1 MGTRPDFHLFGL
13 LILAIAR
20 PVLADHA
27 SGHHGREGLEERL
40 QALEA
45 ELARFKAQPA
55 LNRVDGGLRAQSADG
70 SARFRLFGRLQADYA
85 FYHNDINGLG
95 SGSELRS
102 LRLGARGTV
111 APGWDYKLETE
122 VQTGQKIRVTE
133 GYIAYTGL
141 RNTQIQIG
149 NLFEMYGLEEYAS
162 AVDVTFMERSAAIDT
177 FAPDYNQGIAV
188 TRWGG
193 NWSLGA
199 GIYGDTANNAQAKL
213 NESWGSS
220 ARLVFAPR
228 HGPGDIVS
236 LGLSGYWRDKTDNTA
251 TFSARPASH
260 VTALKLADTGAIASV
275 ETLTAIAGEFSWT
288 YQECSLQGEATQV
301 RVNRRAGN
309 PDAVFTGAYLAA
321 AFTLTGESRP
331 WDMKTA
337 TYSRPSPL
345 GKSGAWE
352 IALRYDTLDL
362 NDSAAAIRGGRLE
375 TVTLGLNWYP
385 NPLIRFDVNLI
396 QARAEKD
403 YDGNGTLDTDQPG
416 IAQFRAQL
424 SF

>member
-1 MGTRPDFHLFGL
+1 LT
-13 LILAIAR
+13 ASA

-27 SGHHGREGLEERL
+27 AGHHGGMDMEARV

-45 ELARFKAQPA
+45 EVARLKAQPA
-55 LNRVDGGLRAQSADG
+55 LSRIDGGLRAQSADG

-85 FYHNDINGLG
+85 FYRKDINELG
-95 SGSELRS
+95 SGSELRA

-122 VQTGQKIRVTE
+122 VLTGQKIRVTE
-133 GYIAYTGL
+133 GYIAWTGL
-141 RNTQIQIG
+141 RNTRISIG
-149 NLFEMYGLEEYAS
+149 NLFEMYGLEEYTS

-177 FAPDYNQGIAV
+177 FAPDYNQGIALS
-188 TRWGG
+188 RWGES
-193 NWSLGA
+193 WSLGV
-199 GIYGDTANNAQAKL
+199 GLYGDTANNAQAKL
-213 NESWGSS
+213 NESWGGS
-220 ARLVFAPR
+220 ARFVVAPR
-228 HGPGDIVS
+228 HEPGDTVS
-236 LGLSGYWRDKTDNTA
+236 LGLSGYWRDKTDSTA
-251 TFSARPASH
+251 AFSARPDSH
-260 VTALKLADTGAIASV
+260 VTAFKMADTGVIANV
-275 ETLTAIAGEFSWT
+275 QTIAAMAGEFSWV

-301 RVNRRAGN
+301 RVNRSAGN

-331 WDMKTA
+331 WDMQTA
-337 TYSRPSPL
+337 TYGRPSPL
-345 GKSGAWE
+345 GKAGVWE

-362 NDSAAAIRGGRLE
+362 NDTLAGVRGGQLE

-385 NPLIRFDVNLI
+385 NPLIRFDLNLI

-403 YDGNGTLDTDQPG
+403 YDGNGTVDTDQPD
-416 IAQFRAQL
+416 IAQLRAQL

>member
-1 MGTRPDFHLFGL
+1 PHYVLISL
-13 LILAIAR
+13 LLLTASA

-27 SGHHGREGLEERL
+27 AGHHGGMDMEARV

-45 ELARFKAQPA
+45 EVARLKAQPA
-55 LNRVDGGLRAQSADG
+55 LSRIDGGLRAQSADG

-85 FYHNDINGLG
+85 FYRKDINELG
-95 SGSELRS
+95 SGSELRA

-133 GYIAYTGL
+133 GYIAWTGL

-149 NLFEMYGLEEYAS
+149 NLFEMYGLEEYTS

-177 FAPDYNQGIAV
+177 FAPDYNQGIALS
-188 TRWGG
+188 RWGE
-193 NWSLGA
+193 NWSLGV
-199 GIYGDTANNAQAKL
+199 GVYGDTANNAQTKL
-213 NESWGSS
+213 NEAWGGS
-220 ARLVFAPR
+220 ARMVFAPR
-228 HGPGDIVS
+228 HQPGDIVS

-251 TFSARPASH
+251 AFSARPDSH
-260 VTALKLADTGAIASV
+260 VTAFKMADTGAIANV
-275 ETLTAIAGEFSWT
+275 ETIAAMAGEFSWV

-301 RVNRRAGN
+301 RVNRSAGN

-331 WDMKTA
+331 WDMNTA

-345 GKSGAWE
+345 GKAGAWE

-362 NDSAAAIRGGRLE
+362 NDTAAGVHGGRLE

-385 NPLIRFDVNLI
+385 NPLVRFDLNLI

-403 YDGNGTLDTDQPG
+403 YDGNGTIDTDQPD
-416 IAQFRAQL
+416 IAQFRAQAA
-424 SF
+424 F